1 MHEPSFAGTDGERV
15 TSWRGAPPSLPLYRP
30 GGTTPWNPPLC
41 RPGGTTPRNPPLC
54 RPGGTTLSNLP
65 LSGAAWRPRHLSPC
79 SLVQSPRLSWPT
91 AVMAESDK
99 VSGMRT
105 GAEDTR

>member
-15 TSWRGAPPSLPLYRP
+15 ISWGGAPPSLPLGRP

-41 RPGGTTPRNPPLC
+41 RSR
-54 RPGGTTLSNLP
+54 GTTLPNLP
-65 LSGAAWRPRHLSPC
+65 LSGAVWRPRHPSPF
-79 SLVQSPRLSWPT
+79 SLVRSPRLSWPM

>member
-15 TSWRGAPPSLPLYRP
+15 ISWAGAPPSLPLYRP
-30 GGTTPWNPPLC
+30 GGTTLP
-41 RPGGTTPRNPPLC
+41 
-54 RPGGTTLSNLP
+54 NLP
-65 LSGAAWRPRHLSPC
+65 LSGAAWRPRHLSPF